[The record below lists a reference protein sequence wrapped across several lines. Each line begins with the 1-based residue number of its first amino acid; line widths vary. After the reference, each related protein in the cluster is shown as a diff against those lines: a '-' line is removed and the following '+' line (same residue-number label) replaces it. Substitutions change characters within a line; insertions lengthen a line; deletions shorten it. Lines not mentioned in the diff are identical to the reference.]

1 MQQQQRQQRKGR
13 TQPAVPVS
21 SVDMSISDASKGL
34 FVIVDGQQ
42 CGPYTRLRFVRTPVT
57 MRFAHYLPIS

>member
-1 MQQQQRQQRKGR
+1 M
-13 TQPAVPVS
+13 T

-57 MRFAHYLPIS
+57 MRFAHFLPIP